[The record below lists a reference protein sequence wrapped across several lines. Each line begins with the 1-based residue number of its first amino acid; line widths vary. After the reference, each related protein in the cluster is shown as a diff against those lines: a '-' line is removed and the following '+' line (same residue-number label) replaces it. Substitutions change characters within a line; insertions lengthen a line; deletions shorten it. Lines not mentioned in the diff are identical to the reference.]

1 MIDRD
6 EANSRMKDFF
16 DVYMIL
22 LHDEVEPE
30 VLAEAIRN
38 TFRCRETGYSEGV
51 HLFLPEFAE
60 DEMRNTRWKAF
71 LKNIKYK
78 DDLHFVRVMVSIKNE
93 TLGFD
98 IKIYRFWYH

>member
-22 LHDEVEPE
+22 SHDGVEQE

-38 TFRCRETGYSEGV
+38 TFRCRETGYSDGV
-51 HLFLPEFAE
+51 HLFSPEFAMGE
-60 DEMRNTRWKAF
+60 FRNARWKAF
-71 LKNIKYK
+71 LKKIKYK
-78 DDLHFVRVMVSIKNE
+78 DDLPFERVMDVIKAKLE
-93 TLGFD
+93 
-98 IKIYRFWYH
+98 RFWNKEFFD